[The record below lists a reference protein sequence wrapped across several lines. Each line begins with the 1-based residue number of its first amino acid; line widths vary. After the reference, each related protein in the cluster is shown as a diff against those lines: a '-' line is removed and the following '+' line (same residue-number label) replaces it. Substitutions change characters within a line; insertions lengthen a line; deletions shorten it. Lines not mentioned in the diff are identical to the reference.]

1 LVPTLKKKKLIV
13 SQLLKKYLNYVF
25 FKRKI
30 SNDINDMIHANLYY
44 ILIFCFLQKIIID
57 MCQVFDVTHD
67 TDSTTPR
74 DRTML
79 HGIVLLRG
87 TPGTNMTTKS
97 FAKKIKKIKRKWKN
111 YILIRDIPLMLLIL
125 FLVNLIETLFQK

>member
-1 LVPTLKKKKLIV
+1 M

-97 FAKKIKKIKRKWKN
+97 FAKKIKKIKRK
-111 YILIRDIPLMLLIL
+111 
-125 FLVNLIETLFQK
+125 

>member
-1 LVPTLKKKKLIV
+1 
-13 SQLLKKYLNYVF
+13 
-25 FKRKI
+25 
-30 SNDINDMIHANLYY
+30 
-44 ILIFCFLQKIIID
+44 

-97 FAKKIKKIKRKWKN
+97 FAKKIKKIKRK
-111 YILIRDIPLMLLIL
+111 
-125 FLVNLIETLFQK
+125 